1 MRESGEPCNT
11 GRSRSSSPA
20 SIDASR
26 TTIVQIYNVIVDRN
40 KSALVYVNGGGRRRG
55 RSGVSFALSMSI
67 DNVLAVCRISFHVF
81 KQRLTWEISGNT
93 SRRIPIVR
101 LLLRASLSSA
111 SISINRLSAWKKF
124 SLLCCPC
131 KPFSHPRTITTLD
144 FFLFHSREI
153 VEYRGGVSLVSKKT
167 GGRDGITQRV
177 AQRTTERHKFSCAV
191 VIVSLLQS
199 NFRHRTGNEMGTRA
213 GRFYGRSEV

>member
-26 TTIVQIYNVIVDRN
+26 TTIVQIYIIVDRN

-55 RSGVSFALSMSI
+55 RGGVSFALSMSI

-81 KQRLTWEISGNT
+81 SSGSPEKFRGTLHAGYRSSVCSLGRPCRRL
-93 SRRIPIVR
+93 R
-101 LLLRASLSSA
+101 SA
-111 SISINRLSAWKKF
+111 SIDWVPEKSFPFFAAPANRFHILVQLQIS
-124 SLLCCPC
+124 
-131 KPFSHPRTITTLD
+131 LD

-199 NFRHRTGNEMGTRA
+199 NFRHRTGNETGTRA